1 MPARVLFL
9 VPVFAALFGGMI
21 ASSVQPAKTPATPA
35 AGVQEPKTPAQPANA
50 EPENIVKDDVVRS
63 GKRSLLEDLL
73 AAGAPKDGHKLLQDF
88 AGEWT
93 VSSTFIPGLGQAPIN
108 STGNAKAEWI
118 IGGRFLQISSTLES
132 GETKS
137 EAQITLGFDTR
148 HKHYTYHG
156 IDSFGTYAV
165 DASGPFDDATQT
177 FTLSGVIEEPTP
189 MDGDPWRKYDFQMLI
204 TRISKDQWKQ
214 LIQIKLQN
222 ENWITVNSLDFTRVI
237 APK

>member
-1 MPARVLFL
+1 MPTRVLFL
-9 VPVFAALFGGMI
+9 VPVIAALVGGMI
-21 ASSVQPAKTPATPA
+21 ATGVQPATTPATPPA
-35 AGVQEPKTPAQPANA
+35 DTQGQKTPAPPANA
-50 EPENIVKDDVVRS
+50 EPENIVKDDVVRA
-63 GKRSLLEDLL
+63 GKPTLLEELL
-73 AAGAPKDGHKLLQDF
+73 AAGAPKDGHKVLQDF

-93 VSSTFIPGLGQAPIN
+93 VSSTFIPGLGQTPIS
-108 STGNAKAEWI
+108 STGQAKAEWI
-118 IGGRFLQISSTLES
+118 IGGRFVQITSTLES

-165 DASGPFDDATQT
+165 DAAGPFDEASQT

-189 MDGDPWRKYDFQMLI
+189 MDGDPWRKYEFQMLI

-237 APK
+237 PPK